1 MSQQQPDAIYDLPWA
16 CPRNEEKRFRLIV
29 AIVMALAIS
38 MSLLLQTIDIPKL
51 EREDAEAIPPRL
63 AKMILE
69 KKKVEPPPP
78 PPVELEKP
86 KPEELV
92 PEPKPEEKKPE
103 PKPQEK
109 KPEPKPEP
117 KPVEKSKKDIE
128 AARKKAASS
137 GVLAMRDMLA
147 DLREAQPIENL
158 NKKSLQTGGSEQAT
172 KSRSILAANASRGSG
187 GIDTS
192 KFGRSTS
199 GAELQGHESA
209 AFEDVI
215 ANVDE
220 NALAEGGG
228 GEPGK
233 LTARTDGEIQKTFDA
248 NKPGIFSLYQR
259 ELRKNPLL
267 QGKVVF
273 RITILPSGIVEEVE
287 IVSSELNHAKLE
299 RKLVLKIKQIDF
311 GAKNVDTTTVTYPI
325 DFLPNL

>member
-1 MSQQQPDAIYDLPWA
+1 MSQQPAAVYDLPWA
-16 CPRNEEKRFRLIV
+16 TPQHEEKRFRLIV
-29 AIVMALAIS
+29 AVVLTLAVVMSAI
-38 MSLLLQTIDIPKL
+38 LQSIDIPVQQ
-51 EREDAEAIPPRL
+51 REEVEAIPPRL

-103 PKPQEK
+103 PKPEEK

-117 KPVEKSKKDIE
+117 KPAEKTTQDIE
-128 AARKKAASS
+128 AAKKKAASS
-137 GVLAMRDMLA
+137 GVLAMKDMLA
-147 DLREAQPIENL
+147 DLREAQPVETL
-158 NKKSLQTGGSEQAT
+158 SAKSLQTGGTEQAA

-192 KFGRSTS
+192 KFGRSTA

-209 AFEDVI
+209 SFDDVI

-228 GEPGK
+228 AEPGK
-233 LTARTDGEIQKTFDA
+233 LTSRTDAEIQKIFDA
-248 NKPGIFSLYQR
+248 NKPGIFTLYQR
-259 ELRKNPLL
+259 ELRRNPLL

-273 RITILPSGIVEEVE
+273 KITILPSGQVDTAE
-287 IVSSELNHAKLE
+287 IVSSELNHEALE

-311 GAKNVDTTTVTYPI
+311 GAKNVDTTVVTYPI
-325 DFLPNL
+325 DFFPNQ